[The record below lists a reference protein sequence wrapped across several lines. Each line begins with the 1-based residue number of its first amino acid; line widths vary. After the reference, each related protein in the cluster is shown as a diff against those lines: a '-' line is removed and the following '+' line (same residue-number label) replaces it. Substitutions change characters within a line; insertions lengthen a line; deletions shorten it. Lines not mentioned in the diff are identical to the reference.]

1 MIMKINWG
9 TAVVIAFVCFA
20 AFILTFVFLATT
32 QKKYDHELVTQNYYE
47 QEIHLQND
55 IDSQNL
61 ANKLQYNLEI
71 SSSNKG
77 VLIHFPDQTS
87 FIKITGIVSFYRP
100 SDQRLDFEIPI
111 SLSSSKMLIPDEV
124 LAGGRWDVK
133 IRWHYEGQELLF
145 KKQITY

>member
-77 VLIHFPDQTS
+77 VLIHFPESRDS
-87 FIKITGIVSFYRP
+87 
-100 SDQRLDFEIPI
+100 
-111 SLSSSKMLIPDEV
+111 
-124 LAGGRWDVK
+124 
-133 IRWHYEGQELLF
+133 
-145 KKQITY
+145 